1 MLRLMLL
8 NFSLQAA
15 VSAISPYTQL
25 LLRNKGY
32 SHSLVGV
39 IVAIGQVA
47 SIFFPI
53 LFGMLSDRTRKT
65 RLLFVLL
72 AAGTAIA
79 FVPTAISG
87 SVAVTIVCFF
97 VASALFWSIN
107 PMNDGYENRVLGGD
121 SSKYGVVRAMGTLG
135 YLVCLVVF
143 ALTGF
148 PVETDNRSIALCTV
162 VTLAVFCFMVLFAPK
177 DEPRQAEMQNEAQK
191 GTRGFHE
198 GKGRFFSFDWFSSKF
213 YLMMLVVALTR
224 IAEAV
229 IDKLLSSYM
238 TEELNLGGRFA
249 LFVALGAA
257 SEFVMIVVGGRL
269 MQKGKVSAYG
279 LIVLSAIG
287 MTVRLL
293 IYRFF
298 PTIPAFVIAQL
309 LHACTFGALHIGVSK
324 FIAQNVNE
332 SHYSLAMSFY
342 WAIATNLPEMIG
354 VLAGGFV
361 IDNFGYG
368 TLFASYVVFP
378 VLALLICFANRR
390 KLAS

>member
-1 MLRLMLL
+1 MLL

-47 SIFFPI
+47 SIFFPV

-65 RLLFVLL
+65 RLLFVVL

-87 SVAVTIVCFF
+87 SVAVTIACFF

-162 VTLAVFCFMVLFAPK
+162 VTLSVFCFMVLFAPK
-177 DEPRQAEMQNEAQK
+177 DEPKSVEPQGNE
-191 GTRGFHE
+191 
-198 GKGRFFSFDWFSSKF
+198 GRFFSFDWFSSKF
-213 YLMMLVVALTR
+213 YLMMFVVALTR

-257 SEFVMIVVGGRL
+257 SEFVMMVVGGRL

-279 LIVLSAIG
+279 LIVMSAIG
-287 MTVRLL
+287 MIVRLL

-298 PTIPAFVIAQL
+298 PTIAAFTVAQL
-309 LHACTFGALHIGVSK
+309 LHSLTFGALHIGVSK
-324 FIAQNVNE
+324 FVAQNVNE

-361 IDNFGYG
+361 IDIFGYG

-378 VLALLICFANRR
+378 VLALVICLANRR
-390 KLAS
+390 KLSS

>member
-1 MLRLMLL
+1 MFRLMLL

-47 SIFFPI
+47 SIFFPV

-65 RLLFVLL
+65 RLLFVVL

-177 DEPRQAEMQNEAQK
+177 DEPKSVEPQGNE
-191 GTRGFHE
+191 
-198 GKGRFFSFDWFSSKF
+198 GRFFSFDWFSSKF
-213 YLMMLVVALTR
+213 YLMMFVVALTR

-238 TEELNLGGRFA
+238 TEDLNLGGRFA

-257 SEFVMIVVGGRL
+257 SEFVMMVVGGRL

-279 LIVLSAIG
+279 LIVMSAIG
-287 MTVRLL
+287 MIVRLL

-298 PTIPAFVIAQL
+298 PTIAAFTVAQL
-309 LHACTFGALHIGVSK
+309 LHSFTFGALHIGVSK
-324 FIAQNVNE
+324 FVAQNVNE

-361 IDNFGYG
+361 IDIFGYG

-378 VLALLICFANRR
+378 VLALVICLANRR
-390 KLAS
+390 KLSI

>member
-1 MLRLMLL
+1 MLL

-47 SIFFPI
+47 SIFFPV

-65 RLLFVLL
+65 RLLFVVL

-79 FVPTAISG
+79 FVPTAISD

-162 VTLAVFCFMVLFAPK
+162 VTLSVFCFMVLFAPK
-177 DEPRQAEMQNEAQK
+177 DEPKNVEPQGND
-191 GTRGFHE
+191 
-198 GKGRFFSFDWFSSKF
+198 GRFFSFDWFSSKF
-213 YLMMLVVALTR
+213 YLMMFVVALTR

-298 PTIPAFVIAQL
+298 PTIPAFIVAQL

-324 FIAQNVNE
+324 FVAQNVNE

-361 IDNFGYG
+361 IDIFGYG

-378 VLALLICFANRR
+378 VLALVICLANRR
-390 KLAS
+390 KLSI

>member
-1 MLRLMLL
+1 MLL

-15 VSAISPYTQL
+15 VSAIAPYTQL

-47 SIFFPI
+47 SIFFPV

-72 AAGTAIA
+72 ALGTAVA
-79 FVPTAISG
+79 FVPTALSG
-87 SVAVTIVCFF
+87 SVAVTIGCFF

-107 PMNDGYENRVLGGD
+107 PMNDGYENRVFKGD
-121 SSKYGVVRAMGTLG
+121 SSKYGVGRAMGTLG

-162 VTLAVFCFMVLFAPK
+162 VTLSVFCFMVLFAPK
-177 DEPRQAEMQNEAQK
+177 DEPKSVEPQGNE
-191 GTRGFHE
+191 
-198 GKGRFFSFDWFSSKF
+198 GRFFSFDWFSSKF
-213 YLMMLVVALTR
+213 YLMMFVVALTR

-238 TEELNLGGRFA
+238 TEDLNLGGRFA

-257 SEFVMIVVGGRL
+257 SEFVMMVVGGRL

-279 LIVLSAIG
+279 LIVMSAIG
-287 MTVRLL
+287 MIVRLL

-298 PTIPAFVIAQL
+298 PTIEAFTVAQL
-309 LHACTFGALHIGVSK
+309 LHSFTFGALHIGVSK
-324 FIAQNVNE
+324 FVAQNVNE

-361 IDNFGYG
+361 IDIFGYG
-368 TLFASYVVFP
+368 ALFASYVVFP
-378 VLALLICFANRR
+378 VLALVICLANRR
-390 KLAS
+390 KLSI

>member
-1 MLRLMLL
+1 MLL

-47 SIFFPI
+47 SIFFPV

-72 AAGTAIA
+72 ALGTAVA
-79 FVPTAISG
+79 FVPTALSG

-162 VTLAVFCFMVLFAPK
+162 VTLSVFCFMVLFAPK
-177 DEPRQAEMQNEAQK
+177 DEPKSVEPQGNE
-191 GTRGFHE
+191 
-198 GKGRFFSFDWFSSKF
+198 GRFFSFDWFSSKF
-213 YLMMLVVALTR
+213 YLMMFVVALTR

-238 TEELNLGGRFA
+238 TEDLNLGGRFA

-257 SEFVMIVVGGRL
+257 SEFVMMVVGGRL
-269 MQKGKVSAYG
+269 MQKSKVSAYG
-279 LIVLSAIG
+279 LIVMSAIG
-287 MTVRLL
+287 MIVRLL

-298 PTIPAFVIAQL
+298 PTIAAFTVAQL
-309 LHACTFGALHIGVSK
+309 LHSFTFGALHIGVSK
-324 FIAQNVNE
+324 FVAQNVNE

-361 IDNFGYG
+361 IDIFGYG

-378 VLALLICFANRR
+378 VLALVICLANRR
-390 KLAS
+390 KLSS

>member
-1 MLRLMLL
+1 MFRLMLL

-47 SIFFPI
+47 SIFFPV

-65 RLLFVLL
+65 RLLFVVL

-177 DEPRQAEMQNEAQK
+177 DEPKSVEPQGNE
-191 GTRGFHE
+191 
-198 GKGRFFSFDWFSSKF
+198 GRFFSFDWFSSKF
-213 YLMMLVVALTR
+213 YLMMFVVALTR

-298 PTIPAFVIAQL
+298 PTIPAFIVAQL
-309 LHACTFGALHIGVSK
+309 LHSFTFGALHIGVSK
-324 FIAQNVNE
+324 FVAQNVNE

-361 IDNFGYG
+361 IDIFGYG

-378 VLALLICFANRR
+378 VLALVICLANRR
-390 KLAS
+390 KLSS

>member
-1 MLRLMLL
+1 MFRLMLL

-15 VSAISPYTQL
+15 VSAIAPYTQL

-47 SIFFPI
+47 SIFFPV

-72 AAGTAIA
+72 ALGTAVA
-79 FVPTAISG
+79 FVPTALSG
-87 SVAVTIVCFF
+87 SVAVTIGCFF

-107 PMNDGYENRVLGGD
+107 PMNDGYENRVFKGD
-121 SSKYGVVRAMGTLG
+121 SSKYGVGRAMGTLG

-162 VTLAVFCFMVLFAPK
+162 VTLSVFCFMVLFAPK
-177 DEPRQAEMQNEAQK
+177 DEPKGGEPQGNE
-191 GTRGFHE
+191 
-198 GKGRFFSFDWFSSKF
+198 GRFFSFDWFSSKF
-213 YLMMLVVALTR
+213 YLMMFVVALTR

-298 PTIPAFVIAQL
+298 PTIPAFIVAQL
-309 LHACTFGALHIGVSK
+309 LHSFTFGALHIGVSK
-324 FIAQNVNE
+324 FVAQNVNE

-361 IDNFGYG
+361 IDIFGYG

-378 VLALLICFANRR
+378 VLALVICLANRR
-390 KLAS
+390 KLSS

>member
-1 MLRLMLL
+1 MLL

-47 SIFFPI
+47 SIFFPV

-65 RLLFVLL
+65 RLLFVVL

-177 DEPRQAEMQNEAQK
+177 DEPKGVETQGNE
-191 GTRGFHE
+191 
-198 GKGRFFSFDWFSSKF
+198 GRFFSFDWFSSKF
-213 YLMMLVVALTR
+213 YLMMFVVALTR

-238 TEELNLGGRFA
+238 TEDLNLGGRFA

-298 PTIPAFVIAQL
+298 PTIPAFIVAQL

-324 FIAQNVNE
+324 FVAQNVNE

-354 VLAGGFV
+354 VLVGGFV
-361 IDNFGYG
+361 IDIFGYG

-378 VLALLICFANRR
+378 VLALVICLANRR
-390 KLAS
+390 KLSS

>member
-1 MLRLMLL
+1 MLL

-47 SIFFPI
+47 SIFFPV

-72 AAGTAIA
+72 ALGTAVA
-79 FVPTAISG
+79 FVPTALSG
-87 SVAVTIVCFF
+87 SVAVTIGCFF

-107 PMNDGYENRVLGGD
+107 PMNDGYENRVFKGD
-121 SSKYGVVRAMGTLG
+121 SSKYGVGRAMGTLG

-162 VTLAVFCFMVLFAPK
+162 VTLSVFCFMVLFAPK
-177 DEPRQAEMQNEAQK
+177 DEPKSVEPQGNE
-191 GTRGFHE
+191 
-198 GKGRFFSFDWFSSKF
+198 GRFFSFDWFSSKF
-213 YLMMLVVALTR
+213 YLMMFVVALTR

-279 LIVLSAIG
+279 LIVMSAIG
-287 MTVRLL
+287 MIVRLL

-298 PTIPAFVIAQL
+298 PTIAAFTVAQL
-309 LHACTFGALHIGVSK
+309 LHSFTFGALHIGVSK
-324 FIAQNVNE
+324 FVAQNVNE

-361 IDNFGYG
+361 IDIFGYG

-390 KLAS
+390 KLSS

>member
-1 MLRLMLL
+1 MFRLMLL

-47 SIFFPI
+47 SIFFPV

-65 RLLFVLL
+65 RLLFVVL

-177 DEPRQAEMQNEAQK
+177 DEPRNTGMQTDTQGILE
-191 GTRGFHE
+191 E
-198 GKGRFFSFDWFSSKF
+198 KGRFFSFDWFSSKF
-213 YLMMLVVALTR
+213 YLMMFVVALTR

-298 PTIPAFVIAQL
+298 PTIPAFIVAQL

-324 FIAQNVNE
+324 FVAQNVNE

-361 IDNFGYG
+361 IDIFGYG

-378 VLALLICFANRR
+378 VLALVICLANRR
-390 KLAS
+390 KLSS

>member
-1 MLRLMLL
+1 MFRLMLL

-47 SIFFPI
+47 SIFFPV

-65 RLLFVLL
+65 RLLFVVL

-162 VTLAVFCFMVLFAPK
+162 VTLSVFCFMVLFAPK
-177 DEPRQAEMQNEAQK
+177 DEPKSVEPQGNE
-191 GTRGFHE
+191 
-198 GKGRFFSFDWFSSKF
+198 GRFFSFDWFSSKF
-213 YLMMLVVALTR
+213 YLMMFVVALTR

-257 SEFVMIVVGGRL
+257 SEFVMMVVGGRL

-279 LIVLSAIG
+279 LIVMSAIG
-287 MTVRLL
+287 MIVRLL

-298 PTIPAFVIAQL
+298 PTIEAFTVAQL
-309 LHACTFGALHIGVSK
+309 LHSFTFGALHIGVSK
-324 FIAQNVNE
+324 FVAQNVNE

-361 IDNFGYG
+361 IDIFGYG

-378 VLALLICFANRR
+378 VLALVICLANRR
-390 KLAS
+390 KLSI

>member
-1 MLRLMLL
+1 MFRLMLL

-47 SIFFPI
+47 SIFFPV
-53 LFGMLSDRTRKT
+53 LFGMLSDRTRRT

-72 AAGTAIA
+72 ALGTAVA

-162 VTLAVFCFMVLFAPK
+162 VTLSVFCFMVLFAPK
-177 DEPRQAEMQNEAQK
+177 DEPKGVEPQGNE
-191 GTRGFHE
+191 
-198 GKGRFFSFDWFSSKF
+198 GRFFSFDWFSSKF
-213 YLMMLVVALTR
+213 YLMMFVVALTR

-238 TEELNLGGRFA
+238 TEDLNLGGRFA

-257 SEFVMIVVGGRL
+257 SEFVMMVVGGRL

-279 LIVLSAIG
+279 LIVMSAIG
-287 MTVRLL
+287 MIVRLL

-298 PTIPAFVIAQL
+298 PTIAAFTVAQL
-309 LHACTFGALHIGVSK
+309 LHSFTFGALHIGVSK
-324 FIAQNVNE
+324 FVAQNVNE

-361 IDNFGYG
+361 IDIFGYG
-368 TLFASYVVFP
+368 ALFASYVVFP
-378 VLALLICFANRR
+378 VLALVICLANRR
-390 KLAS
+390 KLSI

>member
-1 MLRLMLL
+1 MFRLMLL

-47 SIFFPI
+47 SIFFPV
-53 LFGMLSDRTRKT
+53 LFGMLSDRTRRT

-72 AAGTAIA
+72 ALGTAVA
-79 FVPTAISG
+79 FVPTALSG
-87 SVAVTIVCFF
+87 SVAVTIGCFF

-107 PMNDGYENRVLGGD
+107 PMNDGYENRVFKGD
-121 SSKYGVVRAMGTLG
+121 SSKYGVGRAMGTLG

-162 VTLAVFCFMVLFAPK
+162 VTLSVFCFMVLFAPK
-177 DEPRQAEMQNEAQK
+177 DEPRSVEPQGNE
-191 GTRGFHE
+191 
-198 GKGRFFSFDWFSSKF
+198 GRFFSFDWFSSKF
-213 YLMMLVVALTR
+213 YLMMFVVALTR

-238 TEELNLGGRFA
+238 TEDLNLGGRFA

-257 SEFVMIVVGGRL
+257 SEFVMMVVGGRL

-279 LIVLSAIG
+279 LIVMSAIG
-287 MTVRLL
+287 MIVRLL

-298 PTIPAFVIAQL
+298 PTIAAFTVAQL
-309 LHACTFGALHIGVSK
+309 LHSLTFGALHIGVSK
-324 FIAQNVNE
+324 FVAQNVNE

-361 IDNFGYG
+361 IDIFGYG

-378 VLALLICFANRR
+378 VLALVICLANRR
-390 KLAS
+390 KLSS

>member
-1 MLRLMLL
+1 MFRLMLL

-47 SIFFPI
+47 SIFFPV

-65 RLLFVLL
+65 RLLFVVL

-162 VTLAVFCFMVLFAPK
+162 VTLSVFCFMVLFAPK
-177 DEPRQAEMQNEAQK
+177 DEPKSVEPQGNE
-191 GTRGFHE
+191 
-198 GKGRFFSFDWFSSKF
+198 GRFFSFDWFSSKF
-213 YLMMLVVALTR
+213 YLMMFVVALTR

-298 PTIPAFVIAQL
+298 PTIPAFIVAQL

-324 FIAQNVNE
+324 FVAQNVNE

-361 IDNFGYG
+361 IDIFGYG

-378 VLALLICFANRR
+378 VLALVICLANRR
-390 KLAS
+390 KLSS

>member
-1 MLRLMLL
+1 MLL

-15 VSAISPYTQL
+15 VSAIAPYTQL

-47 SIFFPI
+47 SIFFPV

-72 AAGTAIA
+72 ALGTAVA
-79 FVPTAISG
+79 FVPTALSG
-87 SVAVTIVCFF
+87 SVAVTIGCFF

-107 PMNDGYENRVLGGD
+107 PMNDGYENRVFKGD
-121 SSKYGVVRAMGTLG
+121 SSKYGVGRAMGTLG

-162 VTLAVFCFMVLFAPK
+162 VTLSVFCFMVLFAPK
-177 DEPRQAEMQNEAQK
+177 DEPKSVEPQGNE
-191 GTRGFHE
+191 
-198 GKGRFFSFDWFSSKF
+198 GRFFSFDWFSSKF
-213 YLMMLVVALTR
+213 YLMMFVVALTR

-257 SEFVMIVVGGRL
+257 SEFVMMVVGGRL

-279 LIVLSAIG
+279 LIVMSAIG
-287 MTVRLL
+287 MIVRLL

-298 PTIPAFVIAQL
+298 PTIEAFTVAQL
-309 LHACTFGALHIGVSK
+309 LHSFTFGALHIGVSK
-324 FIAQNVNE
+324 FVAQNVNE

-361 IDNFGYG
+361 IDIFGYG

-378 VLALLICFANRR
+378 VLALVICLANRR
-390 KLAS
+390 KLSI

>member
-1 MLRLMLL
+1 MFRLMLL

-47 SIFFPI
+47 SIFFPV

-65 RLLFVLL
+65 RLLFVVL

-162 VTLAVFCFMVLFAPK
+162 VTLSVFCFMVLFAPK
-177 DEPRQAEMQNEAQK
+177 DEPKSVEPQGNE
-191 GTRGFHE
+191 
-198 GKGRFFSFDWFSSKF
+198 GRFFSFDWFSSKF
-213 YLMMLVVALTR
+213 YLMMFVVALTR

-257 SEFVMIVVGGRL
+257 SEFVMMVVGGRL

-279 LIVLSAIG
+279 LIVMSAIG
-287 MTVRLL
+287 MIVRLL

-298 PTIPAFVIAQL
+298 PNIAAFTAAQL
-309 LHACTFGALHIGVSK
+309 LHSLTFGALHIGVSK
-324 FIAQNVNE
+324 FVAQNVNE

-361 IDNFGYG
+361 IDIFGYG

-378 VLALLICFANRR
+378 VLALVICLANRR
-390 KLAS
+390 KLSN

>member
-1 MLRLMLL
+1 MFRLMML

-47 SIFFPI
+47 SIFFPV

-65 RLLFVLL
+65 RLLFVVL

-162 VTLAVFCFMVLFAPK
+162 VTLSVFCFMVLFAPK
-177 DEPRQAEMQNEAQK
+177 DEPKSVEPQGNE
-191 GTRGFHE
+191 
-198 GKGRFFSFDWFSSKF
+198 GRFFSFDWFSSKF
-213 YLMMLVVALTR
+213 YLMMFVVALTR

-238 TEELNLGGRFA
+238 TEDLNLGGRFA

-257 SEFVMIVVGGRL
+257 SEFVMMVVGGRL

-279 LIVLSAIG
+279 LIVMSAIG
-287 MTVRLL
+287 MIVRLL

-298 PTIPAFVIAQL
+298 PTIAAFTVAQL
-309 LHACTFGALHIGVSK
+309 LHSFTFGALHIGVSK
-324 FIAQNVNE
+324 FVAQNVNE

-361 IDNFGYG
+361 IDIFGYG

-378 VLALLICFANRR
+378 VLALVICLANRR
-390 KLAS
+390 KLSI

>member
-1 MLRLMLL
+1 MFRLMLL

-47 SIFFPI
+47 SIFFPV

-65 RLLFVLL
+65 RLLFVVL

-87 SVAVTIVCFF
+87 SVAVTIACFF

-162 VTLAVFCFMVLFAPK
+162 VTLSVFCFMVLFAPK
-177 DEPRQAEMQNEAQK
+177 DEPKSVEPQGNE
-191 GTRGFHE
+191 
-198 GKGRFFSFDWFSSKF
+198 GRFFSFDWFSSKF
-213 YLMMLVVALTR
+213 YLMMFVVALTR

-257 SEFVMIVVGGRL
+257 SEFVMMVVGGRL

-279 LIVLSAIG
+279 LIVMSAIG
-287 MTVRLL
+287 MIVRLL

-298 PTIPAFVIAQL
+298 PTIAAFTVAQL
-309 LHACTFGALHIGVSK
+309 LHSLTFGALHIGVSK
-324 FIAQNVNE
+324 FVAQNVNE

-361 IDNFGYG
+361 IDIFGYG

-378 VLALLICFANRR
+378 VLALVICLANRR
-390 KLAS
+390 KLSS

>member
-1 MLRLMLL
+1 MFRLMLL

-47 SIFFPI
+47 SIFFPV

-65 RLLFVLL
+65 RLLFVVL

-162 VTLAVFCFMVLFAPK
+162 VTLSVFCFMVLFAPK
-177 DEPRQAEMQNEAQK
+177 DEPKSVEPQGNE
-191 GTRGFHE
+191 
-198 GKGRFFSFDWFSSKF
+198 GRFFSFDWFSSKF
-213 YLMMLVVALTR
+213 YLMMFVVALTR

-257 SEFVMIVVGGRL
+257 SEFVMMVVGGRL

-279 LIVLSAIG
+279 LIVMSAIG
-287 MTVRLL
+287 MIVRLL

-298 PTIPAFVIAQL
+298 PNIAAFTAAQL
-309 LHACTFGALHIGVSK
+309 LHSLTFGALHIGVSK
-324 FIAQNVNE
+324 FVAQNVNE

-361 IDNFGYG
+361 IDIFGYG

-378 VLALLICFANRR
+378 VLALVICLANRR
-390 KLAS
+390 KLSS

>member
-1 MLRLMLL
+1 MFRLMML

-47 SIFFPI
+47 SIFFPV

-65 RLLFVLL
+65 RLLFVVL

-162 VTLAVFCFMVLFAPK
+162 VTLSVFCFMVLFAPK
-177 DEPRQAEMQNEAQK
+177 DEPKSVEPQGNE
-191 GTRGFHE
+191 
-198 GKGRFFSFDWFSSKF
+198 GRFFSFDWFSSKF
-213 YLMMLVVALTR
+213 YLMMFVVALTR

-238 TEELNLGGRFA
+238 TEDLNLGGRFA

-257 SEFVMIVVGGRL
+257 SEFVMMVVGGRL

-279 LIVLSAIG
+279 LIVMSAIG
-287 MTVRLL
+287 MIVRLL

-298 PTIPAFVIAQL
+298 PTIAAFTVAQL
-309 LHACTFGALHIGVSK
+309 LHSFTFGALHIGVSK
-324 FIAQNVNE
+324 FVAQNVNE

-361 IDNFGYG
+361 IDIFGYG

-378 VLALLICFANRR
+378 VLALVICLANRR
-390 KLAS
+390 KLSS

>member
-1 MLRLMLL
+1 MFRLMLL

-15 VSAISPYTQL
+15 VSAIAPYTQL

-47 SIFFPI
+47 SIFFPV

-72 AAGTAIA
+72 ALGTAVA
-79 FVPTAISG
+79 FVPTALSG
-87 SVAVTIVCFF
+87 SVAVTIGCFF

-121 SSKYGVVRAMGTLG
+121 SSKYGVGRAMGTLG

-162 VTLAVFCFMVLFAPK
+162 VTLSVFCFMVLFAPK
-177 DEPRQAEMQNEAQK
+177 DEPRSVEPQGNE
-191 GTRGFHE
+191 
-198 GKGRFFSFDWFSSKF
+198 GRFFSFDWFSSKF
-213 YLMMLVVALTR
+213 YLMMFVVALTR

-238 TEELNLGGRFA
+238 TEDLNLGGRFA

-257 SEFVMIVVGGRL
+257 SEFVMMVVGGRL

-279 LIVLSAIG
+279 LIVMSAIG
-287 MTVRLL
+287 MIVRLL

-298 PTIPAFVIAQL
+298 PTIEAFTAAQL
-309 LHACTFGALHIGVSK
+309 LHSFTFGALHIGVSK
-324 FIAQNVNE
+324 FVAQNVNE

-361 IDNFGYG
+361 IDIFGYG

-378 VLALLICFANRR
+378 VLALVICLANRR
-390 KLAS
+390 KLSS

>member
-1 MLRLMLL
+1 MFRLMLL

-15 VSAISPYTQL
+15 VSAIAPYTQL

-47 SIFFPI
+47 SIFFPV

-72 AAGTAIA
+72 ALGTAVA
-79 FVPTAISG
+79 FVPTALSG
-87 SVAVTIVCFF
+87 SVAVTIGCFF

-107 PMNDGYENRVLGGD
+107 PMNDGYENRVFKGD
-121 SSKYGVVRAMGTLG
+121 SSKYGVGRAMGTLG

-162 VTLAVFCFMVLFAPK
+162 VTLSVFCFMVLFAPK
-177 DEPRQAEMQNEAQK
+177 DEPKSVEPQGNE
-191 GTRGFHE
+191 
-198 GKGRFFSFDWFSSKF
+198 GRFFSFDWFSSKF
-213 YLMMLVVALTR
+213 YLMMFVVALTR

-238 TEELNLGGRFA
+238 TEDLNLGGRFA

-257 SEFVMIVVGGRL
+257 SEFVMMVVGGRL

-279 LIVLSAIG
+279 LIVMSAIG
-287 MTVRLL
+287 MIVRLL

-298 PTIPAFVIAQL
+298 PTIEAFTVAQL
-309 LHACTFGALHIGVSK
+309 LHSFTFGALHIGVSK
-324 FIAQNVNE
+324 FVAQNVNE

-361 IDNFGYG
+361 IDIFGYG
-368 TLFASYVVFP
+368 ALFASYVVFP
-378 VLALLICFANRR
+378 VLALVICLANRR
-390 KLAS
+390 KLSI

>member
-1 MLRLMLL
+1 MLL

-15 VSAISPYTQL
+15 VSAIAPYTQL

-47 SIFFPI
+47 SIFFPV

-65 RLLFVLL
+65 RLLFVVL

-162 VTLAVFCFMVLFAPK
+162 VTLSVFCFMVLFAPK
-177 DEPRQAEMQNEAQK
+177 DEPKSVEPQGNE
-191 GTRGFHE
+191 
-198 GKGRFFSFDWFSSKF
+198 GRFFSFDWFSSKF
-213 YLMMLVVALTR
+213 YLMMFVVALTR

-298 PTIPAFVIAQL
+298 PTIPAFIVAQL

-324 FIAQNVNE
+324 FVAQNVNE

-361 IDNFGYG
+361 IDIFGYG

-390 KLAS
+390 KLSS

>member
-1 MLRLMLL
+1 MFRLMLL

-15 VSAISPYTQL
+15 VSAIAPYTQL

-47 SIFFPI
+47 SIFFPV

-72 AAGTAIA
+72 ALGTAVA
-79 FVPTAISG
+79 FVPTALSG
-87 SVAVTIVCFF
+87 SVAVTIGCFF

-107 PMNDGYENRVLGGD
+107 PMNDGYENRVFKGD
-121 SSKYGVVRAMGTLG
+121 SSKYGVGRAMGTLG

-162 VTLAVFCFMVLFAPK
+162 VTLSVFCFMVLFAPK
-177 DEPRQAEMQNEAQK
+177 DEPKSVEPQGNE
-191 GTRGFHE
+191 
-198 GKGRFFSFDWFSSKF
+198 GRFFSFDWFSSKF
-213 YLMMLVVALTR
+213 YLMMFVVALTR

-257 SEFVMIVVGGRL
+257 SEFVMMVVGGRL

-279 LIVLSAIG
+279 LIVMSAIG
-287 MTVRLL
+287 MIVRLL

-298 PTIPAFVIAQL
+298 PTIEAFTVAQL
-309 LHACTFGALHIGVSK
+309 LHSFTFGALHIGVSK
-324 FIAQNVNE
+324 FVAQNVNE

-361 IDNFGYG
+361 IDIFGYG

-378 VLALLICFANRR
+378 VLALVICLANRR
-390 KLAS
+390 KLSI

>member
-1 MLRLMLL
+1 MFRLMLL

-47 SIFFPI
+47 SIFFPV

-65 RLLFVLL
+65 RLLFVVL
-72 AAGTAIA
+72 ATGTAIA

-177 DEPRQAEMQNEAQK
+177 DEPKSVEPQGNE
-191 GTRGFHE
+191 
-198 GKGRFFSFDWFSSKF
+198 GRFFSFDWFSSKF
-213 YLMMLVVALTR
+213 YLMMFVVALTR

-238 TEELNLGGRFA
+238 TEDLNLGGRFA

-257 SEFVMIVVGGRL
+257 SEFVMMVVGGRL

-279 LIVLSAIG
+279 LIVMSAIG
-287 MTVRLL
+287 MIVRLL

-298 PTIPAFVIAQL
+298 PTIAAFTAAQL
-309 LHACTFGALHIGVSK
+309 LHSLTFGALHIGVSK
-324 FIAQNVNE
+324 FVAQNVNE

-361 IDNFGYG
+361 IDIFGYG

-378 VLALLICFANRR
+378 VLALVICLANRR
-390 KLAS
+390 KLSS

>member
-1 MLRLMLL
+1 MFRLMLL

-47 SIFFPI
+47 SIFFPV

-65 RLLFVLL
+65 RLLFVVL

-107 PMNDGYENRVLGGD
+107 PMNDGYENRVFKGD
-121 SSKYGVVRAMGTLG
+121 SSKYGVGRAMGTLG

-162 VTLAVFCFMVLFAPK
+162 VTLSVFCFMVLFAPK
-177 DEPRQAEMQNEAQK
+177 DEPKSVEPQGNE
-191 GTRGFHE
+191 
-198 GKGRFFSFDWFSSKF
+198 GRFFSFDWFSSKF
-213 YLMMLVVALTR
+213 YLMMFVVALTR

-298 PTIPAFVIAQL
+298 PTIPAFIVAQL

-324 FIAQNVNE
+324 FVAQNVNE

-361 IDNFGYG
+361 IDIFGYG

-390 KLAS
+390 KLSS

>member
-1 MLRLMLL
+1 MLL

-15 VSAISPYTQL
+15 VSAIAPYTQL

-47 SIFFPI
+47 SIFFPV

-72 AAGTAIA
+72 ALGTAVA
-79 FVPTAISG
+79 FVPTALSG
-87 SVAVTIVCFF
+87 SVAVTIGCFF

-107 PMNDGYENRVLGGD
+107 PMNDGYENRVFKGD
-121 SSKYGVVRAMGTLG
+121 SSKYGVGRAMGTLG

-162 VTLAVFCFMVLFAPK
+162 VTLSVFCFMVLFAPK
-177 DEPRQAEMQNEAQK
+177 DEPKSVEPQGNE
-191 GTRGFHE
+191 
-198 GKGRFFSFDWFSSKF
+198 GRFFSFDWFSSKF
-213 YLMMLVVALTR
+213 YLMMFVVALTR

-238 TEELNLGGRFA
+238 TEDLNLGGRFA

-298 PTIPAFVIAQL
+298 PTIPAFIVAQL

-324 FIAQNVNE
+324 FVAQNVNE

-361 IDNFGYG
+361 IDIFGYG

-378 VLALLICFANRR
+378 VLALVICLANRR
-390 KLAS
+390 KLSI

>member
-1 MLRLMLL
+1 MLL

-47 SIFFPI
+47 SIFFPV
-53 LFGMLSDRTRKT
+53 LFGMLSDRTRRT

-72 AAGTAIA
+72 ALGTAVA
-79 FVPTAISG
+79 FVPTAISD

-162 VTLAVFCFMVLFAPK
+162 VTLSVFCFMVLFAPK
-177 DEPRQAEMQNEAQK
+177 DEPKSVEPQGNE
-191 GTRGFHE
+191 
-198 GKGRFFSFDWFSSKF
+198 GRFFSFDWFSSKF
-213 YLMMLVVALTR
+213 YLMMFVVALTR

-287 MTVRLL
+287 MIVRLL

-298 PTIPAFVIAQL
+298 PTIVAFTVAQL
-309 LHACTFGALHIGVSK
+309 LHSFTFGALHIGVSK
-324 FIAQNVNE
+324 FVAQNVNE

-361 IDNFGYG
+361 IDIFGYG

-378 VLALLICFANRR
+378 VLALVICLANRR
-390 KLAS
+390 KLSS

>member
-1 MLRLMLL
+1 ML

-47 SIFFPI
+47 SIFFPV

-65 RLLFVLL
+65 RLLFVVL

-162 VTLAVFCFMVLFAPK
+162 VTLSVFCFMVLFAPK
-177 DEPRQAEMQNEAQK
+177 DEPKSVEPQGNE
-191 GTRGFHE
+191 
-198 GKGRFFSFDWFSSKF
+198 GRFFSFDWFSSKF
-213 YLMMLVVALTR
+213 YLMMFVVALTR

-238 TEELNLGGRFA
+238 TEDLNLGGRFA

-257 SEFVMIVVGGRL
+257 SEFVMMVVGGRL

-279 LIVLSAIG
+279 LIVMSAIG
-287 MTVRLL
+287 MIVRLL

-298 PTIPAFVIAQL
+298 PTIAAFTVAQL
-309 LHACTFGALHIGVSK
+309 LHSFTFGALHIGVSK
-324 FIAQNVNE
+324 FVAQNVNE

-361 IDNFGYG
+361 IDIFGYG

-378 VLALLICFANRR
+378 VLALVICLANRR
-390 KLAS
+390 KLSI

>member
-1 MLRLMLL
+1 MFRLMLL

-47 SIFFPI
+47 SIFFPV

-65 RLLFVLL
+65 RLLFVVL

-79 FVPTAISG
+79 FVPTAISD

-162 VTLAVFCFMVLFAPK
+162 VTLSVFCFMVLFAPK
-177 DEPRQAEMQNEAQK
+177 DEPKNVEPQGND
-191 GTRGFHE
+191 
-198 GKGRFFSFDWFSSKF
+198 GRFFSFDWFSSKF
-213 YLMMLVVALTR
+213 YLMMFVVALTR

-298 PTIPAFVIAQL
+298 PTIEAFTVAQL
-309 LHACTFGALHIGVSK
+309 LHSFTFGALHIGVSK
-324 FIAQNVNE
+324 FVAQNVNE

-361 IDNFGYG
+361 IDIFGYG

-378 VLALLICFANRR
+378 VLALVICLANRR
-390 KLAS
+390 KLSS

>member
-1 MLRLMLL
+1 MLL

-47 SIFFPI
+47 SIFFPV

-65 RLLFVLL
+65 RLLFVVL

-79 FVPTAISG
+79 FVPTALSG
-87 SVAVTIVCFF
+87 SVAVTIGCFF

-107 PMNDGYENRVLGGD
+107 PMNDGYENRVFKGD
-121 SSKYGVVRAMGTLG
+121 SSKYGVGRAMGTLG

-162 VTLAVFCFMVLFAPK
+162 VTLSVFCFMVLFAPK
-177 DEPRQAEMQNEAQK
+177 DEPKCVELKGNE
-191 GTRGFHE
+191 
-198 GKGRFFSFDWFSSKF
+198 GRFFSFDWFSSKF
-213 YLMMLVVALTR
+213 YLMMFVVALTR

-238 TEELNLGGRFA
+238 TENLNLGGRFA

-257 SEFVMIVVGGRL
+257 SEFVMMVVGGRL

-279 LIVLSAIG
+279 LIVMSAIG
-287 MTVRLL
+287 MIVRLL

-298 PTIPAFVIAQL
+298 PTIEAFTVAQL
-309 LHACTFGALHIGVSK
+309 LHSFTFGALHIGVSK
-324 FIAQNVNE
+324 FVAQNVNE

-361 IDNFGYG
+361 IDIFGYG

-378 VLALLICFANRR
+378 VLALVICLANRR
-390 KLAS
+390 KLSS

>member
-1 MLRLMLL
+1 MLL

-47 SIFFPI
+47 SIFFPV

-65 RLLFVLL
+65 RLLFVVL

-87 SVAVTIVCFF
+87 SVAVTIACFF
-97 VASALFWSIN
+97 VTSALFWSIN

-162 VTLAVFCFMVLFAPK
+162 VTLSVFCFMVLFAPK
-177 DEPRQAEMQNEAQK
+177 DEPKSVEPQGNE
-191 GTRGFHE
+191 
-198 GKGRFFSFDWFSSKF
+198 GRFFSFDWFSSKF
-213 YLMMLVVALTR
+213 YLMMFVVALTR

-238 TEELNLGGRFA
+238 TEDLNLGGRFA

-257 SEFVMIVVGGRL
+257 SEFVMMVVGGRL

-279 LIVLSAIG
+279 LIVMSAIG
-287 MTVRLL
+287 MIVRLL

-298 PTIPAFVIAQL
+298 PTIAAFTVAQL
-309 LHACTFGALHIGVSK
+309 LHSFTFGALHIGVSK
-324 FIAQNVNE
+324 FVAQNVNE

-361 IDNFGYG
+361 IDIFGYG

-378 VLALLICFANRR
+378 VLALVICLANRR
-390 KLAS
+390 KLSS

>member
-1 MLRLMLL
+1 MLL

-15 VSAISPYTQL
+15 VSAIAPYTQL

-47 SIFFPI
+47 SIFFPV

-65 RLLFVLL
+65 RLLFVVL

-87 SVAVTIVCFF
+87 SVAVTIGCFF

-162 VTLAVFCFMVLFAPK
+162 VTLSVFCFMVLFAPK
-177 DEPRQAEMQNEAQK
+177 DEPKSVETQGNE
-191 GTRGFHE
+191 
-198 GKGRFFSFDWFSSKF
+198 GRFFSFDWFSSKF
-213 YLMMLVVALTR
+213 YLMMFVVALTR

-298 PTIPAFVIAQL
+298 PTIPAFIVAQL
-309 LHACTFGALHIGVSK
+309 LHSFTFGALHIGVSK
-324 FIAQNVNE
+324 FVAQNVNE

-361 IDNFGYG
+361 IDIFGYG

-378 VLALLICFANRR
+378 VLALVICLANRR
-390 KLAS
+390 KLSS

>member
-1 MLRLMLL
+1 MLL

-39 IVAIGQVA
+39 IVAVGQVA
-47 SIFFPI
+47 SIFFPV

-65 RLLFVLL
+65 RLLFVVL

-107 PMNDGYENRVLGGD
+107 PMNDGYENRVFKGD
-121 SSKYGVVRAMGTLG
+121 SSKYGVGRAMGTLG

-162 VTLAVFCFMVLFAPK
+162 VTLSVFCFMVLFAPK
-177 DEPRQAEMQNEAQK
+177 DEPKSVEPQGNE
-191 GTRGFHE
+191 
-198 GKGRFFSFDWFSSKF
+198 GRFFSFDWFSSKF
-213 YLMMLVVALTR
+213 YLMMFVVALTR

-257 SEFVMIVVGGRL
+257 SEFVMMVVGGRL

-279 LIVLSAIG
+279 LIVMSAIG
-287 MTVRLL
+287 MIVRLL

-298 PTIPAFVIAQL
+298 PTIEAFTVAQL
-309 LHACTFGALHIGVSK
+309 LHSFTFGALHIGVSK
-324 FIAQNVNE
+324 FVAQNVNE

-361 IDNFGYG
+361 IDIFGYG

-378 VLALLICFANRR
+378 VLALVICLANRR
-390 KLAS
+390 KLSI

>member
-1 MLRLMLL
+1 MML

-47 SIFFPI
+47 SIFFPV

-65 RLLFVLL
+65 RLLFVVL

-162 VTLAVFCFMVLFAPK
+162 VTLSVFCFMVLFAPK
-177 DEPRQAEMQNEAQK
+177 DEPKSVEPQGNE
-191 GTRGFHE
+191 
-198 GKGRFFSFDWFSSKF
+198 GRFFSFDWFSSKF
-213 YLMMLVVALTR
+213 YLMMFVVALTR

-238 TEELNLGGRFA
+238 TEDLNLGGRFA

-257 SEFVMIVVGGRL
+257 SEFVMMVVGGRL

-279 LIVLSAIG
+279 LIVMSAIG
-287 MTVRLL
+287 MIVRLL

-298 PTIPAFVIAQL
+298 PTIAAFTVAQL
-309 LHACTFGALHIGVSK
+309 LHSFTFGALHIGVSK
-324 FIAQNVNE
+324 FVAQNVNE

-361 IDNFGYG
+361 IDIFGYG

-378 VLALLICFANRR
+378 VLALVICLANRR
-390 KLAS
+390 KLSI

>member
-1 MLRLMLL
+1 MFRLMLL

-15 VSAISPYTQL
+15 VSAIAPYTQL

-47 SIFFPI
+47 SIFFPV

-65 RLLFVLL
+65 RLLFVVL

-87 SVAVTIVCFF
+87 SVAVTIGCFF

-162 VTLAVFCFMVLFAPK
+162 VTLSVFCFMVLFAPK
-177 DEPRQAEMQNEAQK
+177 DEPKSVETQGNE
-191 GTRGFHE
+191 
-198 GKGRFFSFDWFSSKF
+198 GRFFSFDWFSSKF
-213 YLMMLVVALTR
+213 YLMMFVVALTR

-298 PTIPAFVIAQL
+298 PTIPAFIVAQL

-324 FIAQNVNE
+324 FVAQNVNE

-361 IDNFGYG
+361 IDIFGYG

-378 VLALLICFANRR
+378 VLALVICLANRR
-390 KLAS
+390 KLSI